1 MSVNI
6 TVNGNFVSKHC
17 AKNPLLL
24 DRERAK
30 KELEEERRKKRLLQV
45 REQSKQ
51 IAEKIRNDVKETK
64 RKEMEKYEATKAQ
77 EFEEWR
83 RQALQQNKHECS
95 EAIFQL
101 GAAHK
106 AARAEN
112 QARAEKQAA
121 TKTQGTYKEFRK
133 QMEARRRKN
142 ENVQKEKPSTS
153 SKGQSSCTDCQFKC
167 KCYTI
172 GQEEAQKRKRN
183 SCLYSSDSDTLSSD
197 EETSDEETLKDTPSL
212 TTLSPCKSPTTTTT
226 ATQTS
231 LKQKQTKH
239 LKQTPAVYMDVEVG
253 SDDSVLITGPVE
265 VKDKHAEYN
274 RQFSSVIRVS
284 PKKPKQKKEAQA
296 SKQVQVTSI
305 STTTTSTTENKEN
318 SNNSNENVTIP
329 PVMPPKEKRFTLISN
344 LVKKQE
350 ELPKFS
356 KEMSPTKRRTTEQ
369 QQQHGSPRKF
379 IAMPPAPLARPP
391 VARPI
396 SSTQPMSPP
405 RKESISSKSSKVTSR
420 GHTTQPPPPTTKSI
434 STASANTVAM
444 ASTASSSCGGRVQ
457 FYDYNSKLTK
467 EGTQSSANVEVIQQ
481 RDKVQPTAM
490 EQAAVE
496 TRLQYD
502 RQQDMQ
508 EKQKQMMERGQK
520 ALEREQ
526 VRRDCN
532 DLTEKL
538 EALTKQYPRQV
549 PITENNPHIFA
560 DKQLRLEGKMNSA
573 IEKLLSRPNI
583 ITCSEMD
590 ESVNKSQQQT
600 TTKPK
605 VSNEINLGAINTSN
619 DAQQADDATSDSCC
633 SILLGYV
640 DDQSRQ
646 VRKDLEQ
653 WSDKEDSQKQR
664 RLKNLLQR
672 LDKLRHSIIQEIK
685 TNKSNKTEKP
695 ATARDDNYRQ
705 LIEDI
710 STFRQ
715 ERENII
721 LEEKEAHK
729 EKSAVCKEKN
739 TPKENEDKTKKTS
752 DKKLLAEREKL
763 LEQKEAILEEKL
775 REFYEL
781 QKQKNKQT
789 PKSKTE
795 DKDKEAKSHAS
806 AEIAKDKN
814 AENKSQEN
822 KENINCSSLETPV
835 EIIITVQGETKCVKI
850 PVKSNKRKTAHKKP
864 SPTHLATLI
873 KSPHAKVCAK
883 KLTPK
888 KTVSNK
894 EPTPKAAPTLVRH
907 NSYDS
912 NSTSYMSLPSQ
923 IPTKLGALVDNKT
936 QNQMS
941 YNSSMEDTQTSTET
955 ESDGRQAN
963 KKPPPHLNPL
973 VAQYVQRLLGMSRK
987 TIQRL
992 AVSSSDIETPSSSVI
1007 NTSGNVSSCESLL
1020 SDEHMAFV
1028 ESFVQ
1033 ENRSFIKELE
1043 QSMRAQNNVSL
1054 EDSMKAFDE
1063 IWRKRLKQ
1071 KQNKTYPQKQL
1082 REEVKKPKP
1091 PKSPKTMRVA
1101 KTQTKE
1107 LQSREVSSQT
1117 KLNEKHIAPKIK
1129 PKLPLNLEKS
1139 NETESS
1145 PEMLE
1150 KLKAK
1155 SKQRFAAKLDKAV
1168 ETKLSPDVNKSESDS
1183 QIARYAQLTENC
1195 THRIAELT
1203 ELINRVRE
1211 EKQRLLEVTLSSVSD
1226 NGRQSTEYLELPEG
1240 KSHRTSANNNEA
1252 ESSVASS
1259 TEEATATTLK
1269 SAPSLEASGNRRQPI
1284 QLAKL
1289 DKNHPITA
1297 SQDSGIADS
1306 RPITAQEHRLD
1317 FDPIS
1322 QTSTESHSAMHQRK
1336 TKPPPTL
1343 RRFSPQFQEEEL
1355 AHELSTILEV
1365 DTPANSRI
1373 NTAASQKSVDTPANS
1388 RTTTAASQKS
1398 EEQITVARADEAS
1411 LPSQQQQQD
1420 QHHQP
1425 IMFPTFEE
1433 YVQRMN
1439 LDITQLDAEQS
1450 SLLHAEFSHF
1460 IEDMQRSRLK
1470 NQKHPSPPQYIEF
1483 PSINGYLNQN
1493 KPPDVVADQTEIMED
1508 SLAQLRISSL
1518 KPKGFPPVRE
1528 YVQQKCKENP
1538 SPNGGAQQIL
1548 LDTESLENIT
1558 DIITNTDS
1566 DSASLDIEKEL
1577 KQRKILKHSFRY
1589 TTKPKEIFSSTAHH
1603 DVGEFYQELMGFESG
1618 IEKLS
1623 TSETTTTQLET
1634 DLKRMVNQWSKE
1646 NKEKPPQY
1654 QSLSSTTTSSSV
1666 AEKLGKSTS
1675 LDESSNENGRPLDLR
1690 DFLKREL
1697 MKHSNFSTSTSTSS
1711 IDDSLRSQFLHSLI
1725 GSLTPRTNAA
1735 TSKSGQH
1742 TLDRQK
1748 TSTPVPGHSSQTR
1761 STPGSGENPLN
1772 TTSSQLF
1779 SGESHISSVHGCER
1793 SKNNTAGRSNAS
1805 GAGGNQ
1811 SSD

>member
-17 AKNPLLL
+17 QRNPLLL
-24 DRERAK
+24 DREKAK

-64 RKEMEKYEATKAQ
+64 RKEIQKYEATKAQ
-77 EFEEWR
+77 EFETWR
-83 RQALQQNKHECS
+83 KQALQRNKNEFS

-106 AARAEN
+106 VAKAEN
-112 QARAEKQAA
+112 QAKAEKRTAA
-121 TKTQGTYKEFRK
+121 KPQSSYKDFKK
-133 QMEARRRKN
+133 QMEARRRNN
-142 ENVQKEKPSTS
+142 EKLQKEKPSVS
-153 SKGQSSCTDCQFKC
+153 NKGQSCSDCQYKC
-167 KCYTI
+167 KCYTM
-172 GQEEAQKRKRN
+172 GQEEAQKRKRTACM
-183 SCLYSSDSDTLSSD
+183 SSSDSETLSSD
-197 EETSDEETLKDTPSL
+197 GETSNEETLKDTPSL
-212 TTLSPCKSPTTTTT
+212 SSFSPCKSPTTTTT
-226 ATQTS
+226 VSNNIATQTS
-231 LKQKQTKH
+231 LLQPEKN
-239 LKQTPAVYMDVEVG
+239 LKQTPAVFMDVEVG
-253 SDDSVLITGPVE
+253 TDDSVLIAGPVE
-265 VKDKHAEYN
+265 IKDKHVVNN
-274 RQFSSVIRVS
+274 RQFSSIIRVS
-284 PKKPKQKKEAQA
+284 PKKSKQKKDAHTN
-296 SKQVQVTSI
+296 KQVQVTSI
-305 STTTTSTTENKEN
+305 STTTTSSTENKEN
-318 SNNSNENVTIP
+318 SNKSLENVCFVP
-329 PVMPPKEKRFTLISN
+329 AAKPKEKRFTLISN

-350 ELPKFS
+350 ELPKTS
-356 KEMSPTKRRTTEQ
+356 KEMSPNKRRTNEVAE
-369 QQQHGSPRKF
+369 HSSPRKF
-379 IAMPPAPLARPP
+379 VAMPAPLTRPP

-396 SSTQPMSPP
+396 AKPMSPP
-405 RKESISSKSSKVTSR
+405 KESMSSKSSKVTTR
-420 GHTTQPPPPTTKSI
+420 GHTHTQPPTKSI

-444 ASTASSSCGGRVQ
+444 GSLASSSGRVQ
-457 FYDYNSKLTK
+457 FYDYNSKLSK
-467 EGTQSSANVEVIQQ
+467 EGTQSSANVEVLQQ
-481 RDKVQPTAM
+481 RDSVQPTAM
-490 EQAAVE
+490 EQAVVE
-496 TRLQYD
+496 NRLQYD
-502 RQQDMQ
+502 RQQDLC
-508 EKQKQMMERGQK
+508 EKQKLMMERGQK

-549 PITENNPHIFA
+549 PINENNPHIFA

-573 IEKLLSRPNI
+573 VEKLLSRPTI
-583 ITCSEMD
+583 ITCSEID
-590 ESVNKSQQQT
+590 EHDKKSPQPAPS
-600 TTKPK
+600 KPK
-605 VSNEINLGAINTSN
+605 ANNELNVGALNSSN
-619 DAQQADDATSDSCC
+619 DHQADDDATSDSCC

-653 WSDKEDSQKQR
+653 WSDKEDSQKQK

-672 LDKLRHSIIQEIK
+672 LDKLRHSIIQEIQS
-685 TNKSNKTEKP
+685 NKANKTEK
-695 ATARDDNYRQ
+695 AKSNTKRDDNYRQ

-715 ERENII
+715 ERENIM
-721 LEEKEAHK
+721 LDGVDDSSRPEKGKKTQKVSEEKQA
-729 EKSAVCKEKN
+729 KN
-739 TPKENEDKTKKTS
+739 IP
-752 DKKLLAEREKL
+752 DKKPLAEREKL

-781 QKQKNKQT
+781 QKQNCKTTK
-789 PKSKTE
+789 PKTE
-795 DKDKEAKSHAS
+795 SNEK
-806 AEIAKDKN
+806 
-814 AENKSQEN
+814 ENKTQKSSKNNEKSEDDPSQEN

-850 PVKSNKRKTAHKKP
+850 PVKNNKRKSAHKKP

-873 KSPHAKVCAK
+873 KSPHAKMSAK

-888 KTVSNK
+888 KIVPAK
-894 EPTPKAAPTLVRH
+894 EPPPPPKAPSLVRH

-912 NSTSYMSLPSQ
+912 NSTSYMSLPPH
-923 IPTKLGALVDNKT
+923 IPTQLGALVDRTTENHMPYK
-936 QNQMS
+936 S
-941 YNSSMEDTQTSTET
+941 STET
-955 ESDGRQAN
+955 DRYGRQDKH
-963 KKPPPHLNPL
+963 KKPVPNINPL

-992 AVSSSDIETPSSSVI
+992 AVSSSDIDTPSSSII
-1007 NTSGNVSSCESLL
+1007 NTSGNNSSTESLL
-1020 SDEHMAFV
+1020 SEERMAFV
-1028 ESFVQ
+1028 ESFVH

-1043 QSMRAQNNVSL
+1043 QSLRAQHNATL

-1071 KQNKTYPQKQL
+1071 KQQQTSKTNSSQGPRKS
-1082 REEVKKPKP
+1082 REEVAKTKATA
-1091 PKSPKTMRVA
+1091 SPKA
-1101 KTQTKE
+1101 CKNLKTQTKE
-1107 LQSREVSSQT
+1107 LQSKEVSSQT
-1117 KLNEKHIAPKIK
+1117 QIKDK
-1129 PKLPLNLEKS
+1129 PKVMPKLPKNYPLNLEQS
-1139 NETESS
+1139 TTQDTESS

-1155 SKQRFAAKLDKAV
+1155 SKQRLSAKVDKAV
-1168 ETKLSPDVNKSESDS
+1168 ETKLSDDINKSESDS

-1240 KSHRTSANNNEA
+1240 KSRTSNHNEG

-1259 TEEATATTLK
+1259 TEEVTAATLK
-1269 SAPSLEASGNRRQPI
+1269 SATSLDAKNQPI
-1284 QLAKL
+1284 QLSKM
-1289 DKNHPITA
+1289 DKNHPIAA

-1306 RPITAQEHRLD
+1306 RPITAQEHRHDLE
-1317 FDPIS
+1317 PIS
-1322 QTSTESHSAMHQRK
+1322 QTSTESHSAVQQRK

-1343 RRFSPQFQEEEL
+1343 RRFSPQFREEDL
-1355 AHELSTILEV
+1355 VHELSTILEV
-1365 DTPANSRI
+1365 DTPVNSRI
-1373 NTAASQKSVDTPANS
+1373 N
-1388 RTTTAASQKS
+1388 TAASQKS
-1398 EEQITVARADEAS
+1398 EEQITVAREMEPAS
-1411 LPSQQQQQD
+1411 AAQQS
-1420 QHHQP
+1420 HQP
-1425 IMFPTFEE
+1425 VAFPTFEE

-1439 LDITQLDAEQS
+1439 LDITQLNDEQS
-1450 SLLHAEFSHF
+1450 SLLQSEFSHF
-1460 IEDMQRSRLK
+1460 IEDMQRSRLNGK
-1470 NQKHPSPPQYIEF
+1470 ELPSPPQYTEF
-1483 PSINGYLNQN
+1483 PSINGYLNQS
-1493 KPPDVVADQTEIMED
+1493 KSDVADQTEAVED
-1508 SLAQLRISSL
+1508 SLAQLRINDL
-1518 KPKGFPPVRE
+1518 KPQRFPAVRE
-1528 YVQQKCKENP
+1528 YVKQKHKEKAESGGPTTSPDDEQQL
-1538 SPNGGAQQIL
+1538 L

-1558 DIITNTDS
+1558 DIVTNTNTES
-1566 DSASLDIEKEL
+1566 ESASLDIEKEL

-1589 TTKPKEIFSSTAHH
+1589 TKPKDVFSSTAHH
-1603 DVGEFYQELMGFESG
+1603 DVGEFYQDLMGCESG

-1623 TSETTTTQLET
+1623 TSEATTTTQLET

-1646 NKEKPPQY
+1646 NNEKPQY
-1654 QSLSSTTTSSSV
+1654 QSLSSTTSSS
-1666 AEKLGKSTS
+1666 AIEKLAKSTS
-1675 LDESSNENGRPLDLR
+1675 LDETSNENGRPLNLR

-1697 MKHSNFSTSTSTSS
+1697 LKHPNFSTSSSTSSS

-1779 SGESHISSVHGCER
+1779 SGESHISSVHGDR
-1793 SKNNTAGRSNAS
+1793 SRNAAES
-1805 GAGGNQ
+1805 GNQ
-1811 SSD
+1811 NSE

>member
-6 TVNGNFVSKHC
+6 TVNGNFVTKHC
-17 AKNPLLL
+17 QKNPLLL
-24 DRERAK
+24 DREKAK

-45 REQSKQ
+45 RQQSKQ

-64 RKEMEKYEATKAQ
+64 RKELQKYEATKAQ
-77 EFEEWR
+77 EFEAWR
-83 RQALQQNKHECS
+83 KEALQQNKNECN

-106 AARAEN
+106 AAKAEN

-121 TKTQGTYKEFRK
+121 ATATKPQGSYKEFRK
-133 QMEARRRKN
+133 QMEARRNKN
-142 ENVQKEKPSTS
+142 ENLQKEKPAPTTTVSS
-153 SKGQSSCTDCQFKC
+153 SKGQSCSECQYKC
-167 KCYTI
+167 KCYTR
-172 GQEEAQKRKRN
+172 GQEEAQKRKRD
-183 SCLYSSDSDTLSSD
+183 SCLFSSDSETLGSD
-197 EETSDEETLKDTPSL
+197 EETSNEETLKDTPSL
-212 TTLSPCKSPTTTTT
+212 TSLSPCKTPTTTTT
-226 ATQTS
+226 FSNNIATQTS
-231 LKQKQTKH
+231 IIKPEKN

-253 SDDSVLITGPVE
+253 TDDSVLIAGPVE
-265 VKDKHAEYN
+265 IKDKHAEYN

-284 PKKPKQKKEAQA
+284 PNNKK
-296 SKQVQVTSI
+296 VTSI
-305 STTTTSTTENKEN
+305 STTTTSTTEDKEN
-318 SNNSNENVTIP
+318 SNDCNKNISIP
-329 PVMPPKEKRFTLISN
+329 PSKTKEKRFTLISN

-350 ELPKFS
+350 EQPKNS
-356 KEMSPTKRRTTEQ
+356 KGISPSKKRTTEV
-369 QQQHGSPRKF
+369 QQHSSPRKF
-379 IAMPPAPLARPP
+379 IAMPAPLTRPP
-391 VARPI
+391 VAP
-396 SSTQPMSPP
+396 PMSKAMPP
-405 RKESISSKSSKVTSR
+405 QKESISSKVTSR
-420 GHTTQPPPPTTKSI
+420 GHQLTQPTTTTKSI

-444 ASTASSSCGGRVQ
+444 GSLTSSCGRVQ
-457 FYDYNSKLTK
+457 FYDYNSKLSK
-467 EGTQSSANVEVIQQ
+467 EGTQNSANVEVIQQ
-481 RDKVQPTAM
+481 RDTVQPTAM

-496 TRLQYD
+496 NRLQYD
-502 RQQDMQ
+502 RQQDMLD
-508 EKQKQMMERGQK
+508 KQKQMMERGQK

-549 PITENNPHIFA
+549 PINVSLILEIYVLRIQNHSLFV

-573 IEKLLSRPNI
+573 VEKLLSRPQI

-590 ESVNKSQQQT
+590 ESVKKPQQAAAVN
-600 TTKPK
+600 KPK
-605 VSNEINLGAINTSN
+605 INNEINVGAFNSSN
-619 DAQQADDATSDSCC
+619 DHQAYDDVASDSCC

-653 WSDKEDSQKQR
+653 WSDKEDSQKQK

-672 LDKLRHSIIQEIK
+672 LDKLRHSIMQEIQNNK
-685 TNKSNKTEKP
+685 TNKKDKSKSPTTKS
-695 ATARDDNYRQ
+695 DDNYRQ

-715 ERENII
+715 ERENIMLDGI
-721 LEEKEAHK
+721 EIRK
-729 EKSAVCKEKN
+729 EKSSTCKEKQI
-739 TPKENEDKTKKTS
+739 TKECDENKQTKKHC

-781 QKQKNKQT
+781 QKQNNKTPKPKMETKPSQSPTEKIAKGDDDKNK
-789 PKSKTE
+789 
-795 DKDKEAKSHAS
+795 
-806 AEIAKDKN
+806 
-814 AENKSQEN
+814 EN

-850 PVKSNKRKTAHKKP
+850 PLKNNKKKTGHKKP

-873 KSPHAKVCAK
+873 KSPHAKVSNK

-888 KTVSNK
+888 KVIPSK
-894 EPTPKAAPTLVRH
+894 ESTTKPVPPLVRH

-923 IPTKLGALVDNKT
+923 IPTQLGTLVDRTT
-936 QNQMS
+936 QKQMLQ
-941 YNSSMEDTQTSTET
+941 YNSAMETSTET
-955 ESDGRQAN
+955 DVDDGREVN
-963 KKPPPHLNPL
+963 KKPVPHINPL

-992 AVSSSDIETPSSSVI
+992 AVSSSDIETPSSSII
-1007 NTSGNVSSCESLL
+1007 NTSGNNSPSNSLL
-1020 SDEHMAFV
+1020 SDERMAFV

-1043 QSMRAQNNVSL
+1043 QSMRAQSNASL
-1054 EDSMKAFDE
+1054 EDSMKAFDD

-1071 KQNKTYPQKQL
+1071 KQQNSKFNKPLDQRKNHQGDF
-1082 REEVKKPKP
+1082 KKLKTAS
-1091 PKSPKTMRVA
+1091 SPKAVRCQ
-1101 KTQTKE
+1101 KKE
-1107 LQSREVSSQT
+1107 TSKEEIQSKEISSQSKHNEKQHSMPKGIT
-1117 KLNEKHIAPKIK
+1117 KLANKYPV
-1129 PKLPLNLEKS
+1129 NLEHS
-1139 NETESS
+1139 TGETESS

-1155 SKQRFAAKLDKAV
+1155 SKQRLSTKVDKAV
-1168 ETKLSPDVNKSESDS
+1168 ETKLSQDHNKSESDS

-1240 KSHRTSANNNEA
+1240 KSRTSNHNEG
-1252 ESSVASS
+1252 ESSMASS
-1259 TEEATATTLK
+1259 TEEVTATTAK
-1269 SAPSLEASGNRRQPI
+1269 SAPTLGDKNQPL
-1284 QLAKL
+1284 QLSNV
-1289 DKNHPITA
+1289 DKNHPIAA
-1297 SQDSGIADS
+1297 SRDSGIAES
-1306 RPITAQEHRLD
+1306 RPITAQELRLD
-1317 FDPIS
+1317 LEPIS
-1322 QTSTESHSAMHQRK
+1322 QTSTTESHGATQHRK

-1343 RRFSPQFQEEEL
+1343 RRFSPQFREEDL
-1355 AHELSTILEV
+1355 VHELSTILEV

-1373 NTAASQKSVDTPANS
+1373 NTAASQKS
-1388 RTTTAASQKS
+1388 
-1398 EEQITVARADEAS
+1398 EEQITVAREMET
-1411 LPSQQQQQD
+1411 SQQN
-1420 QHHQP
+1420 HEP
-1425 IMFPTFEE
+1425 VKFPTFEE

-1439 LDITQLDAEQS
+1439 LDITQLDTEQS
-1450 SLLHAEFSHF
+1450 SLLKAEFSHF
-1460 IEDMQRSRLK
+1460 LEDMQRSRL
-1470 NQKHPSPPQYIEF
+1470 NGNKHPSPPQYNEF
-1483 PSINGYLNQN
+1483 PSINGYLNQT
-1493 KPPDVVADQTEIMED
+1493 KPEITDQTELMED
-1508 SLAQLRISSL
+1508 SLAQLRINDL
-1518 KPKGFPPVRE
+1518 KPKTFPPVRE
-1528 YVQQKCKENP
+1528 YVKQKYKENANDGGSNAH
-1538 SPNGGAQQIL
+1538 SPDDPQML

-1558 DIITNTDS
+1558 DIVTNTES
-1566 DSASLDIEKEL
+1566 ESASLDIEKEL

-1589 TTKPKEIFSSTAHH
+1589 TKPKEIFSSTAHH
-1603 DVGEFYQELMGFESG
+1603 DVGEFYQELMGCESG
-1618 IEKLS
+1618 IERLS

-1646 NKEKPPQY
+1646 NKDKPQQY
-1654 QSLSSTTTSSSV
+1654 QSLSSTTTSSSAV
-1666 AEKLGKSTS
+1666 EKLAKSTS
-1675 LDESSNENGRPLDLR
+1675 LDESSNENGRPLNLR

-1697 MKHSNFSTSTSTSS
+1697 LKHPNFSTSSSTTSS

-1761 STPGSGENPLN
+1761 STPGTGENPLN

-1779 SGESHISSVHGCER
+1779 SGESHISSVHGCDR
-1793 SKNNTAGRSNAS
+1793 SKNAARSNVS
-1805 GAGGNQ
+1805 ESGNQ
-1811 SSD
+1811 SSE